1 MVDDQVI
8 KDWLDKAGDDLA
20 FAKANLQ
27 EGLEFYPQ
35 ICFYLHQS
43 VEKYLKAYIIAKGLS
58 LKRIHDLVELVQV
71 CMEHDPEFNKCYET
85 VKLLNPFYI
94 GTRYPDF
101 MISVNKSNA
110 EKALQAA
117 EEIENLVKSKLSV
130 IFKSR

>member
-1 MVDDQVI
+1 MVDKQI
-8 KDWLDKAGDDLA
+8 IRNWLDKAGDDLD

-43 VEKYLKAYIIAKGLS
+43 VEKYLKAYIIAKGLD

-71 CMEHDPEFNKCYET
+71 CMEHDPEFNIVYET

-101 MISVNKSNA
+101 IISVNKSNT
-110 EKALQAA
+110 EKALQVA
-117 EEIENLVKSKLSV
+117 EQVENLVKSKLFV
-130 IFKSR
+130 